1 MPDVSSAAPNP
12 GSLLFPF
19 VMMFGIFYVLVFR
32 PQAKQRKQQEQ
43 LLKNLKKHDE
53 VVTSGGLYGTIVNLK
68 PDTLTLK
75 IDENVRVEVE
85 RSSVSRLAKS
95 RAEVEVGSVGTRKS

>member
-1 MPDVSSAAPNP
+1 MPDASAAGPNP
-12 GSLLFPF
+12 GSLLVPI

-68 PDTLTLK
+68 PDTLTLR
-75 IDENVRVEVE
+75 IDYRFVLDCE
-85 RSSVSRLAKS
+85 RPHVQRLAKS
-95 RAEVEVGSVGTRKS
+95 RAEVELGPVGTRKS